1 MIFKDIFVYPE
12 PVDYDSTVVTSFKM
26 QSWSICLY
34 LIREIKTKKIISD
47 NFNRICFIGKEKP
60 FNEGFVNSC
69 NVLSVDVPFDLNEY
83 STRPLDSMN
92 ELFIQMLSYGINICI
107 SKHKLPLDFLL
118 KSLEEFRRNGY
129 ENKWTWGRKRIKGTA
144 LTCEII
150 CEVTMDKFYAEFI
163 VSDKTTIIYRRDI
176 LTDKPSWISNSY
188 FLKNKF
194 LIRDDKILLA
204 DNLGKITF
212 EEKISKL
219 KKLI

>member
-83 STRPLDSMN
+83 STRPLDSLN
-92 ELFIQMLSYGINICI
+92 ELFIQMLSYGIKICI
-107 SKHKLPLDFLL
+107 SRHKLPLEFLL
-118 KSLEEFRRNGY
+118 ESMEEFRKNNY
-129 ENKWTWGRKRIKGTA
+129 ENKWVLRRKRINGTG
-144 LTCEII
+144 LVCEII
-150 CEVTMDKFYAEFI
+150 CELTMEKFNAEFI
-163 VSDKTTIIYRRDI
+163 VLHKKKIIYRKDI
-176 LTDKPSWISNSY
+176 LTDIPNWISNSY
-188 FLKNKF
+188 FFKNKL
-194 LIRDDKILLA
+194 LIKDDKILLI
-204 DNLGKITF
+204 DNLGKIAF
-212 EEKISKL
+212 EQKISTL
-219 KKLI
+219 TELI

>member
-83 STRPLDSMN
+83 STRPLDSQN
-92 ELFIQMLSYGINICI
+92 ELFIQMLSYGI
-107 SKHKLPLDFLL
+107 K
-118 KSLEEFRRNGY
+118 
-129 ENKWTWGRKRIKGTA
+129 
-144 LTCEII
+144 
-150 CEVTMDKFYAEFI
+150 M
-163 VSDKTTIIYRRDI
+163 
-176 LTDKPSWISNSY
+176 Y
-188 FLKNKF
+188 FQ
-194 LIRDDKILLA
+194 A
-204 DNLGKITF
+204 
-212 EEKISKL
+212 
-219 KKLI
+219 

>member
-83 STRPLDSMN
+83 STRPLDSLN

-118 KSLEEFRRNGY
+118 KSAVTTYTLPD
-129 ENKWTWGRKRIKGTA
+129 ENSSRI
-144 LTCEII
+144 
-150 CEVTMDKFYAEFI
+150 
-163 VSDKTTIIYRRDI
+163 
-176 LTDKPSWISNSY
+176 
-188 FLKNKF
+188 
-194 LIRDDKILLA
+194 
-204 DNLGKITF
+204 
-212 EEKISKL
+212 
-219 KKLI
+219 

>member
-69 NVLSVDVPFDLNEY
+69 DVLSVDVPFDLNEY
-83 STRPLDSMN
+83 STRPLDSLN
-92 ELFIQMLSYGINICI
+92 ELFIQMLSYSINICI

-129 ENKWTWGRKRIKGTA
+129 ENKWTWRRKRIKGTA

>member
-1 MIFKDIFVYPE
+1 MAITDKNTIYSWFQTDDFPTEAQFRATWDSFWHKSESI
-12 PVDYDSTVVTSFKM
+12 PVSQITG
-26 QSWSICLY
+26 L
-34 LIREIKTKKIISD
+34 
-47 NFNRICFIGKEKP
+47 
-60 FNEGFVNSC
+60 
-69 NVLSVDVPFDLNEY
+69 
-83 STRPLDSMN
+83 N

-118 KSLEEFRRNGY
+118 KSLEELRRNGY

-219 KKLI
+219 KFGHCER